1 VSPGLVTAE
10 ISLGLSSSIRAWT
23 IPRYAE
29 SCPPNPVRP
38 DDTGQVNW
46 LKFFFEGVY
55 GEKPSEAVKDRFLK
69 ETKRLYLVLDQRL
82 AINGD
87 YVALDRP
94 T

>member
-1 VSPGLVTAE
+1 VSSGRVTLLRSVWVCHQVSGLGPFQGT
-10 ISLGLSSSIRAWT
+10 
-23 IPRYAE
+23 
-29 SCPPNPVRP
+29 PNPVRP